1 MRGGKRPPSRHGKG
15 IRGAVN
21 YHINYN
27 YYRDALP
34 GCRGTRTA
42 LSVLLSILA
51 SSHLFASASVSLG
64 WDPETDPSITG
75 YRLYCGINSGVYSQT
90 IEVGNATS
98 ASVSNLVDGATYY
111 FAVTAYDSSA
121 AESAPSNEV
130 AYAVPSPSPT
140 PPPDPSPTPTATP
153 TPTPVPSATPTPTP
167 EATPTP
173 TPTLTPTPTPTPSP
187 SLTPTPTPLPSPTPT
202 PTPSSSKRGRK

>member
-75 YRLYCGINSGVYSQT
+75 YRLYCGTNSGVYSQT
-90 IEVGNATS
+90 IEVGNATT

-111 FAVTAYDSSA
+111 FAVTAYDTAA

-130 AYAVPSPSPT
+130 AYAVPAPSPTPIPEPSISPTPTPTPTPSDTATPTPTPAASPSPT
-140 PPPDPSPTPTATP
+140 PDVTPTPRPTITPSPSPSPSLTPTPTATP
-153 TPTPVPSATPTPTP
+153 TPTP
-167 EATPTP
+167 
-173 TPTLTPTPTPTPSP
+173 
-187 SLTPTPTPLPSPTPT
+187 
-202 PTPSSSKRGRK
+202 